1 MAIPEAAIRAAAE
14 FADGAVHRVETLGRG
29 LINDTYLVTGAAR
42 RLVLQRINARV
53 FPDPPAVMAN
63 LRVLSDHA
71 RRLPVDESGW
81 RLPDIIPARSGTDFH
96 RDGAG
101 DYWRA
106 LSFIDGTRS
115 LDRLADDA
123 QAEQAGRAL
132 GRFHALAS
140 GLAPESLLDTLP
152 GFHIAPAYLAQFDGM
167 AARPR
172 SGPDSAAL
180 REALDFVAARR
191 AMAGAL
197 EEAKARGE
205 LKTRVIHGDP
215 KLDNVL
221 FDEAGRRAVSL
232 IDLDTVKP
240 GLIHYDLGDC
250 LRSCCN
256 RRGEQATEA
265 PVFDLGACRAILRGY
280 AAEAGGFLSAADWDY
295 LYAAI
300 RLLPF
305 ELGLRFLT
313 DHLAGDQYFK
323 VAWPGQN
330 LARARVQFGLVASV
344 EGLERE
350 ILAMIEAI
358 KAGSRRPPSSP

>member
-1 MAIPEAAIRAAAE
+1 MPIPAAAARAAAQ
-14 FADGAVHRVETLGRG
+14 FADGDLLRVETLGRG
-29 LINDTYLVTGAAR
+29 LINDTYLVSGAAR
-42 RLVLQRINARV
+42 RFVLQRINARV

-63 LRVLSDHA
+63 LRALSDHA
-71 RRLPVDESGW
+71 RRGPVDPSGW
-81 RLPDIIPARSGTDFH
+81 RLPEIIPTRGGADFH
-96 RDGAG
+96 QDGTG

-115 LDRLADDA
+115 LDSLANET
-123 QAEQAGRAL
+123 QAEQVGRAL

-140 GLAPESLLDTLP
+140 GLDPDSLLDTLP
-152 GFHIAPAYLAQFDGM
+152 GFHIAPAYLARFDEM

-172 SGPDSAAL
+172 SKPDSVELLA
-180 REALDFVAARR
+180 ALDFVAARR
-191 AMAGAL
+191 AVAGVL

-205 LKTRVIHGDP
+205 LKPRVIHGDP

-221 FDEAGRRAVSL
+221 FDESGRRAVSL

-265 PVFDLGACRAILRGY
+265 PVFDLDICRAILRGY
-280 AAEAGGFLSAADWDY
+280 AAEARGFLSAADWDY

-313 DHLAGDQYFK
+313 DHLAGDVYFK
-323 VAWPGQN
+323 AEWPGQN
-330 LARARVQFGLVASV
+330 LVRARVQFGLAESV
-344 EGLERE
+344 ERLEEGIRGV
-350 ILAMIEAI
+350 IQALA
-358 KAGSRRPPSSP
+358 